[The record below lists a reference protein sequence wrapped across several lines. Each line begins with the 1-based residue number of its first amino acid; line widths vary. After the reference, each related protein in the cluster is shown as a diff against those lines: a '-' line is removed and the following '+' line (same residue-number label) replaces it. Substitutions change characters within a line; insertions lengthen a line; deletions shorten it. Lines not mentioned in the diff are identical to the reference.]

1 MKSLKVA
8 DLMTDEVVSVAPG
21 TAFKD
26 IVTLF
31 AQYDISGV
39 PVLDDEDRVV
49 GVVSQ
54 SDVLAHAEPE
64 PGAPQD
70 EGAPARPA
78 TAGQIMSSPAVTV
91 HAEETAADAARL
103 MSRRGIERLPV
114 VDEED
119 RLVGIVTRRD
129 LLRMFLRPDSEIRR
143 RVQDV
148 LADLADVPAG
158 DVDIHVVDGIVTLAG
173 TVPRGSRLPVVLGLV
188 ERLDG
193 VVAVASR
200 ITTRTDDAASTRAGH
215 PRRAMPLR
223 TVGDVMTH
231 AVITVDRG
239 TACEDVAET
248 LRMWHLSSVP
258 VLSEDGRV
266 AGVVCESDLLLRP
279 QEEAG
284 TPRNALAGQLMT
296 RPAVTVQK
304 DTTIAGAARLMA
316 RGHLKRLPVVDDDGR
331 PLGFVSR
338 GDLLRAYL
346 RPDADIAAELR
357 ELIAYQLLPH
367 GSADVDVHVA
377 DGIVH
382 LHGTLPDPTLQ
393 DVLLRAARTVPGVVD
408 VEADFHGPRTRVGVT
423 ATNEPPDAGAPPA
436 EAAQTGPVP

>member
-21 TAFKD
+21 TACKD
-26 IVTLF
+26 VAELL
-31 AQYDISGV
+31 AEHDISGV
-39 PVLDDEDRVV
+39 PVLDDEDRVA

-54 SDVLAHAEPE
+54 TDV
-64 PGAPQD
+64 
-70 EGAPARPA
+70 PARAAPHPA
-78 TAGQIMSSPAVTV
+78 APRGDAAPTPPTTAGEIMSCPAVTV
-91 HAEETAADAARL
+91 RAEATAADAARL
-103 MSRRGIERLPV
+103 MTRRGVGRLPV

-148 LADLADVPAG
+148 LVDFADVPAG

-173 TVPRGSRLPVVLGLV
+173 TVPHRSRLPAVLGLV

-200 ITTRTDDAASTRAGH
+200 ITTRTDDTAATAPVGH
-215 PRRAMPLR
+215 VRRAMPLR

-231 AVITVDRG
+231 AVISVDRRA
-239 TACEDVAET
+239 ACEDIAET
-248 LRMWHLSSVP
+248 LRMWHVSSVP
-258 VLSEDGRV
+258 VLSEEGRV
-266 AGVVCESDLLLRP
+266 AGVVCESDLLLRTRDA
-279 QEEAG
+279 AG
-284 TPRNALAGQLMT
+284 TPRNAVAGRLMT

-316 RGHLKRLPVVDDDGR
+316 RGRLEHLPVVDGDGR
-331 PLGFVSR
+331 PVGSVSR
-338 GDLLRAYL
+338 GDLLKAYL

-357 ELIAYQLLPH
+357 GLITYQLLPH
-367 GSADVDVHVA
+367 GSADVHVDVA
-377 DGIVH
+377 DGIAR
-382 LHGTLPDPTLQ
+382 LHGTLPDPALA
-393 DVLLRAARTVPGVVD
+393 DLLVRGARTVPGVVD
-408 VEADFHGPRTRVGVT
+408 VEADFDRRTTRRRE
-423 ATNEPPDAGAPPA
+423 EPAA